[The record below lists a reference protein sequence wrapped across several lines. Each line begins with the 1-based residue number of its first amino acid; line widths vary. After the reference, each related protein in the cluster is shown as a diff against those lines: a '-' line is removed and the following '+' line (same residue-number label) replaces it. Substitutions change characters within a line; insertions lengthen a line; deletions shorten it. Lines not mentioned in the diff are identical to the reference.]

1 MATTTLDSRVRHVS
15 DTAIIDLR
23 GDINGLAD
31 EALSAAYSEAESQN
45 PSNVV
50 INFGDVHYINSTGIA
65 LVVGLLA
72 RARQAHRRL
81 LVYGLSD
88 HYREIF
94 NITRLSDFME
104 IHPDETSA
112 LAGATRGSV

>member
-1 MATTTLDSRVRHVS
+1 MAATTLESRVRHIS
-15 DTAIIDLR
+15 DTAVIDLD

-31 EALSAAYSEAESQN
+31 HALSAAYDEAESRN
-45 PSNVV
+45 PSSIVL
-50 INFGDVHYINSTGIA
+50 NFSDVHYINSTGIA

-81 LVYGLSD
+81 LVYGLTD

-104 IHPDETSA
+104 MHSDETSA
-112 LAGATRGSV
+112 LAGAQAGA

>member
-1 MATTTLDSRVRHVS
+1 MATTTLESRIRHVS
-15 DTAIIDLR
+15 DTALIDLS

-31 EALSAAYSEAESQN
+31 DALTAAYDQAESQN
-45 PSNVV
+45 PSSVV
-50 INFGDVHYINSTGIA
+50 LNFSDVHYINSTGIA

-112 LAGATRGSV
+112 LAGATDGLA